1 MKNPAPP
8 NRLARP
14 LTAIVL
20 IAGATVAHAATLAQY
35 AFNIT
40 ATPGTVSSV
49 ASGLTASA
57 ATLTFPTN
65 ASQVGGGTSGLNPIE
80 GARSVFTFAASIADS
95 ATPASSGNVVS
106 FSLTP
111 DSGQQITLDLTNGVT
126 WQFLAYDGTIN
137 NGPYTVSTQ
146 LLVASDAAF
155 NNILASSAVFSATNP
170 GATAFDNARWGPV
183 TTGSLNSSLTS
194 SSTLYFRLTASDS
207 LPSGDHQ
214 LRFDNI
220 NLNGTVTAVPEPAAA
235 LLGGI
240 GLLGLLRRRRRN

>member
-8 NRLARP
+8 TRLARP
-14 LTAIVL
+14 LAAIVL
-20 IAGATVAHAATLAQY
+20 IAGAAAAHAATLAQY
-35 AFNIT
+35 GFNIT
-40 ATPGTVSSV
+40 ATPGTVSPV
-49 ASGLTASA
+49 ASGLTATS

-80 GARSVFTFAASIADS
+80 GTRSVFTFAASLADS
-95 ATPASSGNVVS
+95 ATPASSGNIVD

-137 NGPYTVSTQ
+137 AVSYTVYTQ

-155 NNILASSAVFSATNP
+155 TNLLASSSVFSATNS
-170 GATAFDNARWGPV
+170 GTGFDNSRWGPV
-183 TTGSLNSSLTS
+183 TTGSLNSSVTS
-194 SSTLYFRLTASDS
+194 SSTLYFRLVASDD
-207 LPSGDHQ
+207 LASGDHQ

-220 NLNGTVTAVPEPAAA
+220 NVNGTVNAVPEPSAA
-235 LLGGI
+235 LLGG
-240 GLLGLLRRRRRN
+240 LAFLGLLRRRR

>member
-1 MKNPAPP
+1 MKHPAPP
-8 NRLARP
+8 ARLAKP
-14 LTAIVL
+14 LAAIVL
-20 IAGATVAHAATLAQY
+20 ITGATAAHAATLAQY
-35 AFNIT
+35 GFNIT
-40 ATPGTVSSV
+40 ATPGTASSV
-49 ASGLTASA
+49 APGLTATS

-80 GARSVFTFAASIADS
+80 GARTVFTFAASLADS
-95 ATPASSGNVVS
+95 TTPASSGNVVD

-111 DSGQQITLDLTNGVT
+111 DSGQQITLDLTNGAT

-137 NGPYTVSTQ
+137 ATSYTVYTQ

-155 NNILASSAVFSATNP
+155 TNILASSAVFSATNS
-170 GATAFDNARWGPV
+170 GTGFDNSRWGPV
-183 TTGSLNSSLTS
+183 TTGSLNSSVSS

-220 NLNGTVTAVPEPAAA
+220 NINGTVTAVPEPSAA
-235 LLGGI
+235 LLGG
-240 GLLGLLRRRRRN
+240 LAFLGLLRRRRH

>member
-1 MKNPAPP
+1 MRNPSPQARLV
-8 NRLARP
+8 NRLLA
-14 LTAIVL
+14 AIL
-20 IAGATVAHAATLAQY
+20 IAGGTSAQAVTLAQY
-35 AFNIT
+35 GFNIT

-49 ASGLTASA
+49 PSGLTATA

-65 ASQVGGGTSGLNPIE
+65 ASQVGGGTSGLLPIE
-80 GARSVFTFAASIADS
+80 GARSVFTFAASLTDS
-95 ATPASSGNVVS
+95 ATPATAGSVVN

-111 DSGQQITLDLTNGVT
+111 DAGQQITLDLTNGAT

-137 NGPYTVSTQ
+137 ATPYTVYTQ

-155 NNILASSAVFSATNP
+155 TNILAQSSVFSATNS
-170 GATAFDNARWGPV
+170 GTGFDNSRWGPV
-183 TTGSLNSSLTS
+183 TTGSLNSSVTS

-220 NLNGTVTAVPEPAAA
+220 NINGTVTAVPEPSAA
-235 LLGGI
+235 LLGGL
-240 GLLGLLRRRRRN
+240 GLLGLLRRRRN